1 MIKNTS
7 SGRGISRRGLLK
19 GMGIAT
25 LAGVT
30 GLSAAPA
37 FARERSLRIS
47 NFGGFFE
54 KAFKEH
60 VYPAFTQATGIKIIS
75 SPQSASEQF
84 LMQLSQ
90 SNQAGSVPMDICCV
104 QQSDLLRGR
113 GQGLWKTVPAASVP
127 NLGNIMSAYRQDGD
141 RGVDNVPA
149 MGWYI
154 TLVTNIEEVATA
166 PTSWKL
172 LWENTPQAWGLQGG
186 AASVLL
192 EITAA
197 TFFQGSDTLQTTEG
211 IDRVIAKIAELKPN
225 AKLWWTD
232 EGTMQTALQNDEVKG
247 GLYYHDVSMI
257 MKGEGTPVLSTFPRE
272 GAVQGFNSWCL
283 PKAGQSTAEAQ
294 EFLNWS
300 CTPECHQLI
309 ARGVGAAPLLPRGK
323 LNLTD
328 AEFAAVSSES
338 TPILVNAAVKV
349 KYADYLAQQFLKM
362 LTV

>member
-1 MIKNTS
+1 MMKKNA
-7 SGRGISRRGLLK
+7 SGQGISRRGLLK

-25 LAGVT
+25 LAGAA
-30 GLSAAPA
+30 GLSMAPA
-37 FARERSLRIS
+37 FAKERSVRIS

-60 VYPAFTQATGIKIIS
+60 VYPAFTQATGIKIVS

-90 SNQAGSVPMDICCV
+90 SNKAGSVPMDICCV

-113 GQGLWKTVPAASVP
+113 SQGLWKTVAAGKVP
-127 NLGNIMSAYRQDGD
+127 NLGNLMPAYRQDAGAD
-141 RGVDNVPA
+141 VDNVAA
-149 MGWYI
+149 MGWYL
-154 TLVTNIEEVATA
+154 TFVTNTEEVTTA
-166 PTSWKL
+166 PTSWRA
-172 LWENTPQAWGLQGG
+172 LWEKNPQAWGLQGG
-186 AASVLL
+186 ASTVLL

-197 TFFQGSDTLQTTEG
+197 TFFEGSKTLQTKEG

-225 AKLWWTD
+225 AKIWWTD

-257 MKGEGTPVLSTFPRE
+257 MKGEGTPVLSTFPQE
-272 GAVQGFNSWCL
+272 GAVQGYNSWCL
-283 PKAGQSTAEAQ
+283 PKAGQSADEAQ

-309 ARGVGAAPLLPRGK
+309 ARGVGAAPLLPRAK

-338 TPILVNAAVKV
+338 TPILVDAAVKV